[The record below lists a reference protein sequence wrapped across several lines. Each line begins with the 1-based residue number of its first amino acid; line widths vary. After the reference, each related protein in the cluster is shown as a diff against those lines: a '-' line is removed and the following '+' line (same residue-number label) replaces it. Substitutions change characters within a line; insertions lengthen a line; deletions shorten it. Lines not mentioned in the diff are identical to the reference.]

1 MTRMIQNN
9 QESHEMLPPTE
20 LPAPEVGSGGAHESV
35 QLVGTTEIT
44 GAQAVELP
52 QAAQGNPMAVGQNGA
67 HTAPATSTNSD
78 GVSVRRQIGHVAGVP
93 AIADDT
99 DLIEKEWVQ
108 KAKDIVARTKD
119 DPRAQ
124 NREMGVFKADYV
136 KKRFN
141 KDIKVSE

>member
-1 MTRMIQNN
+1 
-9 QESHEMLPPTE
+9 MLFR
-20 LPAPEVGSGGAHESV
+20 
-35 QLVGTTEIT
+35 
-44 GAQAVELP
+44 
-52 QAAQGNPMAVGQNGA
+52 
-67 HTAPATSTNSD
+67 
-78 GVSVRRQIGHVAGVP
+78 SVRRQIGHVAGVP

>member
-1 MTRMIQNN
+1 
-9 QESHEMLPPTE
+9 MLPPTE
-20 LPAPEVGSGGAHESV
+20 LPVPEVNSVGAHEAA
-35 QLVGTTEIT
+35 QLPGSTEVA
-44 GAQAVELP
+44 GSQAAELP
-52 QAAQGNPMAVGQNGA
+52 HAAQSNPAITQQNSGQ
-67 HTAPATSTNSD
+67 STLTTDTTGGSQAIP
-78 GVSVRRQIGHVAGVP
+78 RQIGHLAGTP

-141 KDIKVSE
+141 KDIRVSE